1 MMITELKRYAK
12 MPGAIFYKV
21 AALIVAFA
29 ILCAG
34 TAFAAAPKSYNVD
47 VYDTSEITRVETSK
61 SDALEIVKKAG
72 ISISE
77 NDALDLKDFTVGSD
91 SIIRIYRAANIKF
104 TNIDGT
110 VSELLFAGKVSSLL
124 EKLGVTILEK
134 QLLTVPLDTVVSEG
148 MEIRLVN
155 SFNVSVTADG
165 IKQDLTIG
173 EGTVSDALKS
183 AGIVLSENDEVSPE
197 MASPLSEGLAI
208 NVFRV
213 EYKQRQ
219 AVESIAY
226 EKQTVKSAEMF
237 VGDNRVTQNGVNGT
251 KDVVYNDKIVNGEY
265 SLSTVLSQNIVKE
278 AVPQIT
284 TVGTKQKIVSIAAF
298 KNSGTPISELTAP
311 QSLVLENGVPKNYKR
326 VVTGK
331 AAAYSARPGA
341 KTASGRTVKPGH
353 VAVNPNQFPY
363 GTELFIVSTD
373 GTVYGY
379 AIAADTGGFVHQGK
393 FTVDLFMSSNAQ
405 CRQWG
410 ARDVVIYVL

>member
-134 QLLTVPLDTVVSEG
+134 QLLTVPL
-148 MEIRLVN
+148 
-155 SFNVSVTADG
+155 
-165 IKQDLTIG
+165 
-173 EGTVSDALKS
+173 
-183 AGIVLSENDEVSPE
+183 
-197 MASPLSEGLAI
+197 
-208 NVFRV
+208 
-213 EYKQRQ
+213 
-219 AVESIAY
+219 
-226 EKQTVKSAEMF
+226 
-237 VGDNRVTQNGVNGT
+237 
-251 KDVVYNDKIVNGEY
+251 
-265 SLSTVLSQNIVKE
+265 
-278 AVPQIT
+278 
-284 TVGTKQKIVSIAAF
+284 
-298 KNSGTPISELTAP
+298 
-311 QSLVLENGVPKNYKR
+311 
-326 VVTGK
+326 
-331 AAAYSARPGA
+331 
-341 KTASGRTVKPGH
+341 
-353 VAVNPNQFPY
+353 
-363 GTELFIVSTD
+363 
-373 GTVYGY
+373 
-379 AIAADTGGFVHQGK
+379 
-393 FTVDLFMSSNAQ
+393 
-405 CRQWG
+405 
-410 ARDVVIYVL
+410 